1 MPDCLI
7 KAESCGPRLKERRER
22 LTKRASAEG
31 NQPPINF
38 SVRNLQ
44 PGYARRRAA
53 IRPGHAT
60 GIQKKNSP
68 ASFISRHV
76 RVTVQENIDIVR
88 WLIGRNVLKTE
99 FQSAADKID
108 DQWPFE
114 IAVAISAY
122 VSDSGSNRAKL
133 TENAFHTNIS
143 KMPDFVCTSS
153 QFLHMRRQAI
163 VRVRQDEN
171 ARRLLFHLFWFVGRP
186 LAPRAKAQTRPAPAG

>member
-143 KMPDFVCTSS
+143 KMPDFVCSFTCGG
-153 QFLHMRRQAI
+153 
-163 VRVRQDEN
+163 
-171 ARRLLFHLFWFVGRP
+171 RRLCVSARTKMRSAFLDVDFSWFVMSSKVSRNST
-186 LAPRAKAQTRPAPAG
+186 AN